1 MEDSP
6 TSRAEAVHQALRA
19 QVIAAAL
26 LPGEVVTESALAE
39 RLGVSR
45 TPVREALLRLQ
56 GEGWV
61 EIRARRGIRIRPAA
75 PEDMRDIYAALVA
88 LEGAAAMA
96 AARQPGRAA
105 WAERMEAETE
115 AMRAAL
121 AGNDLPGWA
130 AADGRFHALLLT
142 ASGNAHLARLA
153 AGLADH
159 ADRARSL
166 TLPLRPR
173 PESSV
178 VEHGAITAALRAGMA
193 ETAREAVTRHRERAA
208 AEIVAALRRLPV
220 ARS

>member
-1 MEDSP
+1 
-6 TSRAEAVHQALRA
+6 VHDALRA
-19 QVIAAAL
+19 QVIAGAL

-56 GEGWV
+56 QEGWV

-75 PEDMRDIYAALVA
+75 AEDMRDIYAVLVA

-96 AARQPGRAA
+96 AARQPARAA

-121 AGNDLPGWA
+121 AGDDLAGWS
-130 AADGRFHALLLT
+130 AADGRFHDALL
-142 ASGNAHLARLA
+142 AAAGNAHLARLA

-159 ADRARSL
+159 AHRARAL

-173 PESSV
+173 PTASLA
-178 VEHGAITAALRAGMA
+178 EHAAVTAALRAGMA
-193 ETAREAVTRHRERAA
+193 EAAREAITRHRDRAA
-208 AEIVAALRRLPV
+208 GEIVAALRRLPV
-220 ARS
+220 AKR

>member
-1 MEDSP
+1 MEDLPS
-6 TSRAEAVHQALRA
+6 SRAEAVHRALRA
-19 QVIAAAL
+19 QVVAGAL
-26 LPGEVVTESALAE
+26 LPGAVVTETELAG

-56 GEGWV
+56 EEGWV

-96 AARQPGRAA
+96 AARQPNRAA

-121 AGNDLPGWA
+121 AGGDLPGWA
-130 AADGRFHALLLT
+130 MADGRFHALLL
-142 ASGNAHLARLA
+142 AAAGNAHLARLA
-153 AGLADH
+153 AALADH
-159 ADRARSL
+159 ADRARAL

-173 PESSV
+173 PDSSV
-178 VEHGAITAALRAGMA
+178 AEHGAITAALRAGMA

-220 ARS
+220 ARA